1 MPLCLNKK
9 KKILCN
15 QYRVFLIMNVKN
27 SRISSFT
34 SKKKKEPLK
43 VYRNKEKRERL
54 IFGNKV
60 TLHGGCR
67 EWSCD
72 TYHFNCE

>member
-34 SKKKKEPLK
+34 SKKKKRTIKSLPQQ
-43 VYRNKEKRERL
+43 RKEGKAN
-54 IFGNKV
+54 IWK
-60 TLHGGCR
+60 
-67 EWSCD
+67 
-72 TYHFNCE
+72 